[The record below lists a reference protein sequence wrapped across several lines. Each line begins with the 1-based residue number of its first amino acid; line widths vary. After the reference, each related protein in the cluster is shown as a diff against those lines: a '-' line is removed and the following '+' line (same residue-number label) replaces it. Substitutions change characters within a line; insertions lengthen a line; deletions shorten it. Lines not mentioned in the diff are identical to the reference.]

1 MIKNIELIIEKD
13 IPVEHILSDRF
24 IKGRGKWEDGTEFYA
39 VKEKVVERSITD
51 GIPDNSTWQRSS
63 AK

>member
-39 VKEKVVERSITD
+39 VKEKVVDKMDYINYKDDSA
-51 GIPDNSTWQRSS
+51 WQSSS

>member
-39 VKEKVVERSITD
+39 VKEKVVEKID
-51 GIPDNSTWQRSS
+51 MPADSTWGSS
-63 AK
+63 SVK